1 MSFEELLWNKY
12 DILHDRYKQQYEG
25 LSNLINMLTRMQN
38 AAKEYSK
45 SLKWIYNKNLPVCAD
60 SNTTQ
65 GKALDN
71 LRLDFSIQAD
81 EFDEMSDIMQNKV
94 IEPCRILVD
103 QTCLKEKEKFNELK
117 KIISSYESSL
127 SMMEKSR
134 NKFESSANV
143 AEKLTISAKKVKY
156 SITNEIEKE
165 KIGHTARLSL
175 LEAQEKEKIYKTNI
189 ENANKLR
196 VESIEKQKEMLSIYR
211 SIETEVG
218 INIKNLLCFYI
229 ASLKKMVSSILVDL
243 ESLSEKFKAINLEDD
258 LNQFL
263 ETNKG
268 TDVPDPEIQFI
279 SYTPETNPDAIY
291 DNPEIP
297 FEVIGE
303 IKTYLSDILPDFNI
317 RIEEKK
323 SQIRKLSSKVFTS
336 NKEFVLSKDEK
347 DELIDFIRDKVSRR
361 IFLYT
366 LNKQRT
372 IGQFERSERL
382 LSDLTEIV
390 NKILELAEPEKDY
403 ESAKYCLAL
412 CQTFYVD
419 DKNKKRRKYL
429 FDNIKTNEWLISKD
443 FWEGV
448 IECMVQEEIKK
459 NEIFSKELI
468 AQEDEEQKRVRISN
482 IAFSQVL
489 PYSNHM
495 LDFKIDKKIIL
506 ETVNQFVKKY
516 NILKEFE
523 EAIIINVKERN
534 YDEEEVIETKEQIKV
549 DKKENET
556 KEDIKKTTPNKE
568 ENESKIIKEIKNIN
582 KNTNVKKDSN
592 MNKTKKD
599 YSEKPIKVMIKPDEK
614 PSVTKEEKK

>member
-1 MSFEELLWNKY
+1 
-12 DILHDRYKQQYEG
+12 
-25 LSNLINMLTRMQN
+25 MQN

>member
-71 LRLDFSIQAD
+71 LRLDFSIQAN

-506 ETVNQFVKKY
+506 ETVNQFVK
-516 NILKEFE
+516 N
-523 EAIIINVKERN
+523 
-534 YDEEEVIETKEQIKV
+534 
-549 DKKENET
+549 
-556 KEDIKKTTPNKE
+556 TT
-568 ENESKIIKEIKNIN
+568 
-582 KNTNVKKDSN
+582 
-592 MNKTKKD
+592 
-599 YSEKPIKVMIKPDEK
+599 Y
-614 PSVTKEEKK
+614 

>member
-1 MSFEELLWNKY
+1 MNFEELLWNKY

-71 LRLDFSIQAD
+71 LRLDFSIQAN
-81 EFDEMSDIMQNKV
+81 EFDEMSDTMQNKV
-94 IEPCRILVD
+94 IEPCRILID

-243 ESLSEKFKAINLEDD
+243 ESLSEKFKAINLDDD

-279 SYTPETNPDAIY
+279 SYKPETNPDAIY

-323 SQIRKLSSKVFTS
+323 SQIRKLSCKVFTS

-390 NKILELAEPEKDY
+390 NKILKLAEPEKDY

-448 IECMVQEEIKK
+448 IECMIQEEIKR

-534 YDEEEVIETKEQIKV
+534 YDEEVIETKEQIKV

-556 KEDIKKTTPNKE
+556 KEDIKKTTDNKE
-568 ENESKIIKEIKNIN
+568 EDESKIIKEIKNIN
-582 KNTNVKKDSN
+582 KNINVKKDSN
-592 MNKTKKD
+592 INKTKKD

-614 PSVTKEEKK
+614 PSLTKEEKK